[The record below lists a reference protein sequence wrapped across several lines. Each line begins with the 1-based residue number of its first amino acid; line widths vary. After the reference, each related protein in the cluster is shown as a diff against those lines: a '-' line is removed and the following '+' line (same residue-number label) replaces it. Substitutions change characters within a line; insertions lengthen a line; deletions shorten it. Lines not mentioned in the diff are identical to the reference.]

1 MTSSQMWAVQYRKYG
16 GPEVLEV
23 GRVHGAYVDAVTG
36 DRTSAAAQAGAE
48 NIYDYRRGVVPQIT
62 QRHDAILA
70 TASAR
75 LLAYRKV
82 LNPGGKIV
90 ALSPSAVPSI
100 LTSLF
105 TPGPLIRMV
114 SGKRIITSQCL

>member
-23 GRVHGAYVDAVTG
+23 GRARGAHVDAVTG
-36 DRTSAAAQAGAE
+36 DRTSAATQAGAA
-48 NIYDYRRGVVPQIT
+48 NLYDYHHGGVAQIT
-62 QRHDAILA
+62 RRYDAILA

-100 LTSLF
+100 LTPTF